1 MNTADALYSSEAKQE
16 SVLARFGI
24 EITNNRHTYCPMCE
38 RNDKKTWRVNY
49 SQKLGRY
56 GGICTCGS
64 YDPITIIQRVSGL
77 DIGTLLREID
87 TIIGNT
93 PDKKPA
99 PTAEKT
105 PAQLAV
111 EKFRSGVPLAGTPAQ
126 KYLASR
132 GINNLPTGGAV
143 YLEREPFY
151 DESGNVKCHYGA
163 IFCIATDELG
173 KPVYTHTTYLDGD
186 YKAREGGRERKQRSL
201 VDPRQ
206 EPMASIKL
214 HQKKDVM
221 AIGEGIE
228 SCLAF
233 TEVRGIPCHATLNT
247 TLMKR
252 YRCDSDVTHLIICAD
267 NDWNGAGLAAAY
279 HCANANILQRKNL
292 ERVTIQWPA
301 TRGTDFNDALINS
314 DKIIEDYV
322 CKRPK

>member
-16 SVLARFGI
+16 AVLSRFGI

-38 RNDKKTWRVNY
+38 RTDKKTWRVNY
-49 SQKLGRY
+49 SRTLGRF
-56 GGICTCGS
+56 GCICTCGS

-87 TIIGNT
+87 GIIGNS
-93 PDKKPA
+93 PVKP
-99 PTAEKT
+99 TVTQEKT
-105 PAQLAV
+105 KSQLAV
-111 EKFRSGVPLAGTPAQ
+111 EKFKSGVPLSGTPAQ
-126 KYLASR
+126 KYLAGR
-132 GINNLPTGGAV
+132 GIHSLPTGGAV

-151 DESGNVKCHYGA
+151 DDSGKVKCYYGA
-163 IFCIATDELG
+163 IFCIASDELG
-173 KPVYTHTTYLDGD
+173 KPTYSHTTYLNGD
-186 YKAREGGRERKQRSL
+186 AKAQEGGQERKQRSL
-201 VDPRQ
+201 IDARQ
-206 EPMASIKL
+206 EPTASIKL
-214 HQKKDVM
+214 RQKQEVM

-233 TEVRGIPCHATLNT
+233 TEVRGIPAHATLNT

-292 ERVTIQWPA
+292 QRVTIQWPA
-301 TRGTDFNDALINS
+301 TRGTDFNDALISS
-314 DKIIEDYV
+314 DGIMEDYV